1 MCTCTFQMPVVTSL
15 GTLVSIANNYYKK
28 IFYVNTENKNN
39 QCCLKEEV
47 IRTSCNADKNTC
59 ISLKKKKKNVKT
71 NNQNQKPT
79 MYILFQIL
87 YTEIGISYL
96 NRPYIRDIN
105 YQVSQPIWFSFNI
118 LLISILVV
126 LNKVLCQSNVNSA
139 RR

>member
-1 MCTCTFQMPVVTSL
+1 MCVCTFQMPVVTSL
-15 GTLVSIANNYYKK
+15 GTLVSMANNYYKK
-28 IFYVNTENKNN
+28 FFYVNTENKNN

-47 IRTSCNADKNTC
+47 IRTSCNSDKNTC
-59 ISLKKKKKNVKT
+59 ISLQNKNVKT

-79 MYILFQIL
+79 MCILFQIL
-87 YTEIGISYL
+87 YTKIGISYL

-126 LNKVLCQSNVNSA
+126 LNKVLWQSNVNSA